1 MLVNHHKEFH
11 KLFLPIH
18 QNIFER
24 VIGFCFFDKIFQ
36 VLFLEDVFAIKIVF
50 QLQNWA
56 DMPNSREPIFSRY
69 FMLVIII

>member
-1 MLVNHHKEFH
+1 MLVNHHKVFH

-36 VLFLEDVFAIKIVF
+36 VLFLEDVFAIKNCISAAK
-50 QLQNWA
+50 LG
-56 DMPNSREPIFSRY
+56 RY
-69 FMLVIII
+69 AEFKGANF